1 MAQTAID
8 CSLQVPVVSIK
19 QEAQLVLWT
28 LINISELL
36 RTLGGLILR
45 HPSTWGGHSQQLQPY
60 RDGHYHHPWGGI
72 PAWARRHEGKQ
83 SKLCFSVTHH
93 IPPAAQALSC

>member
-36 RTLGGLILR
+36 RTLGGLILP

-60 RDGHYHHPWGGI
+60 RDGHYHHPWGGSQ
-72 PAWARRHEGKQ
+72 PGQGGMKE
-83 SKLCFSVTHH
+83 SK
-93 IPPAAQALSC
+93 ASCAST

>member
-28 LINISELL
+28 LINTSELL
-36 RTLGGLILR
+36 RTLGALILC
-45 HPSTWGGHSQQLQPY
+45 HLSTWGGGGMKLQPC
-60 RDGHYHHPWGGI
+60 RNGHYHQPWGGI

-83 SKLCFSVTHH
+83 SKICFSIIIYH
-93 IPPAAQALSC
+93 IPPPA